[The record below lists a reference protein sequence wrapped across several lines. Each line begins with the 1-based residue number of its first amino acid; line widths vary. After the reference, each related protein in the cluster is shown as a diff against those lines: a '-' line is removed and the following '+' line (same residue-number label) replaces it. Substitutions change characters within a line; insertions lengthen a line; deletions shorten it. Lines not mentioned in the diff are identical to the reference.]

1 MLFISALCSY
11 LRHILSPSLKKFK
24 KNPPP
29 KKLLTFRGM
38 GLFGSNNKIFFIVS
52 SISGNGNHKKII
64 YILGNRNPKKLL
76 IFQKMELLGPSSKN
90 KKNPP

>member
-1 MLFISALCSY
+1 
-11 LRHILSPSLKKFK
+11 
-24 KNPPP
+24 
-29 KKLLTFRGM
+29 M

-90 KKNPP
+90 KKNPPWKKKFFYFMKWDFLAPPKKLNKTFL